1 MAGES
6 SSPTVFLLRRSSL
19 AQSISGKG
27 KGEGKGKVHLIR
39 CYEGTEWS
47 RGKAL
52 LFL

>member
-6 SSPTVFLLRRSSL
+6 SSPTLFLLRRSSL

-27 KGEGKGKVHLIR
+27 KGKFHLIT

-47 RGKAL
+47 GGIAL